1 MLQAGWSHAAVEVP
15 EVDLALTVPGAAAT
29 VHDDLL
35 NSYQRAPTHP
45 RPPAGLRLTAATL
58 LAALWVLL
66 PPRGAAAGLPGYASG
81 GIGLGEL
88 LHVEAGA
95 YLPGGLSLDLTGG
108 WLIFNPLVGVGV
120 TKAFGHAERARPS
133 RHAFLLNGKLRIN
146 PALGELRLTGDGGET
161 VGATAEAYGGY
172 GFQADGGF
180 LFRVF
185 GGAVVYPV
193 SGGGVE
199 AGPNVYLSLGAS
211 FGG

>member
-1 MLQAGWSHAAVEVP
+1 
-15 EVDLALTVPGAAAT
+15 LTE
-29 VHDDLL
+29 
-35 NSYQRAPTHP
+35 
-45 RPPAGLRLTAATL
+45 RP
-58 LAALWVLL
+58 LAALMVALAPGL
-66 PPRGAAAGLPGYASG
+66 AAAELPVYASG

-88 LHVEAGA
+88 IHAEVGA
-95 YLPGGLSLDLTGG
+95 YLPGGLSVDLTGG

-120 TKAFGHAERARPS
+120 TKAFGHAERARPD
-133 RHAFLLNGKLRIN
+133 RHAFLLNGKLRLN
-146 PALGELRLTGDGGET
+146 PSLGALRLTGDGGET
-161 VGATAEAYGGY
+161 VGATAEAYAGY

-180 LFRVF
+180 LLRVF